1 MTRAGTFR
9 ARPNGA
15 SLVEVLVALLVVA
28 AGALGL
34 VGLQI
39 VSAQNNRAALQRS
52 LATLLAGDMLE
63 RIRAN
68 PDAHPRAVGKGPP
81 GAFAD
86 CLARA
91 CSPAEVAT
99 LDIAVWKCSLGNWND
114 EGVCATA
121 RAQGLTPPLERHPG
135 LPAGDGAVAQR
146 DGLATVTVSWQGVRP
161 GEVVM
166 RGRM

>member
-1 MTRAGTFR
+1 MPTRTVRSRCA
-9 ARPNGA
+9 GA
-15 SLVEVLVALLVVA
+15 SLVEVLVAMLVVA
-28 AGALGL
+28 TGALGL

-39 VSAQNNRAALQRS
+39 GNAQNNRAALQRS
-52 LATLLAGDMLE
+52 LAAVLAGDMLE

-68 PDAHPRAVGKGPP
+68 PDAGPRTVGKGPP
-81 GAFAD
+81 GVFAD

-91 CSPAEVAT
+91 CSAAEIAA

-121 RAQGLTPPLERHPG
+121 RTLGLAPPLARQPG

-146 DGLATVTVSWQGVRP
+146 SGLVTVTVSWQGVRP